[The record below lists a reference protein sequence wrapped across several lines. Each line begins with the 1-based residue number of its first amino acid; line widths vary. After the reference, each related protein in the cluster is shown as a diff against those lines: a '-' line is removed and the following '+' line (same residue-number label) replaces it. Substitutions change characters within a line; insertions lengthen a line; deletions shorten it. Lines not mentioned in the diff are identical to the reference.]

1 VSKFLDPDL
10 PIEGFEKRAYQIRTA
25 DLADLPA
32 LLALEEACWSDGLRA
47 HADELVARITGYPQG
62 QLALELEGQVVGA
75 IYSQRIVDVSA
86 LLQSNFRDVAALHD
100 PAGPIAQPLAVN
112 VLPSMQ
118 QYGLGDQLLEFL
130 LQLATLNPAIERVA
144 AVTLCKAYPQQS
156 GTPMEEYIH
165 QHNSHGLP
173 VDPILA
179 FHVAHGAQIRPPPTT
194 PTWARGC
201 WSTIF

>member
-1 VSKFLDPDL
+1 VTSSNPSPKALQLFL
-10 PIEGFEKRAYQIRTA
+10 
-25 DLADLPA
+25 
-32 LLALEEACWSDGLRA
+32 
-47 HADELVARITGYPQG
+47 
-62 QLALELEGQVVGA
+62 
-75 IYSQRIVDVSA
+75 
-86 LLQSNFRDVAALHD
+86 
-100 PAGPIAQPLAVN
+100 
-112 VLPSMQ
+112 LPSMQ

>member
-1 VSKFLDPDL
+1 MTSSNPSPKALQLFL
-10 PIEGFEKRAYQIRTA
+10 
-25 DLADLPA
+25 
-32 LLALEEACWSDGLRA
+32 
-47 HADELVARITGYPQG
+47 
-62 QLALELEGQVVGA
+62 
-75 IYSQRIVDVSA
+75 
-86 LLQSNFRDVAALHD
+86 
-100 PAGPIAQPLAVN
+100 
-112 VLPSMQ
+112 LPSMQ

-179 FHVAHGAQIRPPPTT
+179 FHVAHGAQIRPPDDANLGKGVLVDYLLTAGLT
-194 PTWARGC
+194 ERWAAASSQSINTRSPAKSSPVPVESVKLEKSVC
-201 WSTIF
+201 LSQWSPKKIVQARNRSRQNCAGWRRC